1 LVAIIPGRSR
11 APGRTHDPDGT
22 SDADHD
28 DARAYRGL
36 RVQLPAFEGPLDLL
50 LHLIQRDE
58 IDIAD
63 IPIAHITRQYLDHLD
78 LMRELDLELAGEY
91 LVMAA
96 TLVRIKSQMLLP
108 SPICDEDGEEI
119 DPRADLVR
127 RLIEYRKFKE
137 AAGMLRDREGDRLR
151 RHGRG
156 PALPELPPDE
166 IPIGQVSVF
175 DLVTYLRQVLA
186 RVAAE
191 APVHRVALESVSLEE
206 RIAVLRA
213 RLALD
218 RQFLFSDF
226 LLDVR
231 TRHGVIVSFMAL
243 LELLRLGEALAVQ
256 ETTFDDI
263 LIRRRDI
270 RGQDRDA

>member
-1 LVAIIPGRSR
+1 VAIIPGRSR
-11 APGRTHDPDGT
+11 HPGRMHDPGGT
-22 SDADHD
+22 RDADHD
-28 DARAYRGL
+28 DTQAYRGL
-36 RVQLPAFEGPLDLL
+36 RVQLAAFEGPLDLL

-63 IPIAHITRQYLDHLD
+63 IPIAHITRQYLEHLD

-96 TLVRIKSQMLLP
+96 TLVRIKAQMLLP
-108 SPICDEDGEEI
+108 RPMFDEDGEEI

-127 RLIEYRKFKE
+127 RLIEYRKFKN
-137 AAGMLRDREGDRLR
+137 AAGMLRDRESDRLR

-156 PALPELPPDE
+156 AALPELPPDE

-270 RGQDRDA
+270 RGQDPDA